1 MSPTAGSPG
10 ARRPEMFL
18 THLLNAALTGAIM
31 LGGPALLAIAFGA
44 VVDAYRAIHSRSK
57 D

>member
-1 MSPTAGSPG
+1 
-10 ARRPEMFL
+10 MFL

-31 LGGPALLAIAFGA
+31 PGGPALLSIAFGA

>member
-1 MSPTAGSPG
+1 
-10 ARRPEMFL
+10 MFL

-44 VVDAYRAIHSRSK
+44 IVDAYRAIHTRSK